1 MPIAVCTAF
10 TFASSCWC
18 VGRTKLHHYRCAA
31 DPTGTAIA
39 GGVHG
44 GCTCIHLAAHQ
55 PASNRTGAFLGVLTC
70 GTLSKAD
77 WNRGLTQMGLANV
90 PVPRH
95 KEAPAAAAVAREEL
109 VRRVASSST
118 FERSPRLR
126 AFFLHVCRC
135 ALDNKPESA
144 TEQQV
149 GICVYDRPP
158 GYNPNEDNIVRSQAR
173 LLRMKLEHHFANEG
187 KAEAIVITIPKGRY
201 LPVFEARSE
210 EAVILHG
217 VPPPEQRK
225 PRRLLQILV
234 GVAVL
239 FGLVIVWLGYLL
251 SKSAAP
257 TAQASV
263 APAVPDTRSEPGEAN
278 TPSKT
283 QRVALAPAAGE
294 IRIAAGHAGA
304 PYVDVWGRRWEADRY
319 YEGGVPHPGPRHFFP
334 PVADEG
340 LFRTMRE
347 AISADMTVPQ
357 SQRQVRYDIPV
368 RSGVYELRLY
378 FADPQRQPD
387 GDQQEDAQNYRH
399 FQINLNGHPLLVDLD
414 PVADAG
420 FGAVDERVFKDVY
433 PAPDGK
439 LHLEFLSSWGR
450 PAFVS
455 ALELTPGTPGKL
467 IPIRLSAH
475 QSGFVDAAG
484 THWSGD
490 NYFIGGRTI
499 LYNNPKT
506 GPKIPAL
513 YTGERHGNFSYA
525 IPVAP
530 GSYTVK
536 LHFLESF
543 FSPLI
548 PNADCRGAG
557 CRVFDVTCNGVLLLQ
572 DFDIF
577 QAAPGAFRPV
587 VREFHG
593 LHPNG
598 QGKLL
603 LFFSPKA
610 NYAEVRAIEVIDEA
624 R

>member
-1 MPIAVCTAF
+1 
-10 TFASSCWC
+10 
-18 VGRTKLHHYRCAA
+18 
-31 DPTGTAIA
+31 
-39 GGVHG
+39 
-44 GCTCIHLAAHQ
+44 
-55 PASNRTGAFLGVLTC
+55 
-70 GTLSKAD
+70 
-77 WNRGLTQMGLANV
+77 MGLADV
-90 PVPRH
+90 PLPRCTGPP
-95 KEAPAAAAVAREEL
+95 EGAVEREEL
-109 VRRVASSST
+109 ARRVASSST

-135 ALDNKPESA
+135 AIDHKPEAA

-187 KAEAIVITIPKGRY
+187 KDEAVVITIPKGRY
-201 LPVFEARSE
+201 LPLFEPRFE
-210 EAVILHG
+210 EPVVLHG
-217 VPPPEQRK
+217 VPPPEQGK
-225 PRRLLQILV
+225 SRRLLQILA

-251 SKSAAP
+251 FKSTSATP
-257 TAQASV
+257 QASV
-263 APAVPDTRSEPGEAN
+263 APAGSVPRPQQSEAGLPPRSQPVAVPPG
-278 TPSKT
+278 
-283 QRVALAPAAGE
+283 AGE
-294 IRIAAGHAGA
+294 VRIAAGHTGA
-304 PYVDVWGRRWEADRY
+304 PYVDAWGRRWEADRY
-319 YEGGVPHPGPRHFFP
+319 YEGGVPQPGPRHFFP

-357 SQRQVRYDIPV
+357 SQRQLRYDIPV

-387 GDQQEDAQNYRH
+387 VDQKEDAQNYRH

-420 FGAVDERVFKDVY
+420 SAAVDVRVFRDVY

-439 LHLEFLSSWGR
+439 IHLEFLSSWGR

-467 IPIRLSAH
+467 KPIRLSAR
-475 QSGFVDAAG
+475 QSSFADADG
-484 THWSGD
+484 TRWSAD
-490 NYFIGGRTI
+490 NYFIEGRTL
-499 LYNNPKT
+499 LYRNPET
-506 GPKIPAL
+506 GPKIPPL

-530 GSYTVK
+530 GSYTIK

-548 PNADCRGAG
+548 PAAGCRGAG

-572 DFDIF
+572 DFDII

-603 LFFSPKA
+603 LSFAPKV

-624 R
+624 K

>member
-1 MPIAVCTAF
+1 
-10 TFASSCWC
+10 
-18 VGRTKLHHYRCAA
+18 
-31 DPTGTAIA
+31 
-39 GGVHG
+39 
-44 GCTCIHLAAHQ
+44 
-55 PASNRTGAFLGVLTC
+55 
-70 GTLSKAD
+70 
-77 WNRGLTQMGLANV
+77 
-90 PVPRH
+90 
-95 KEAPAAAAVAREEL
+95 
-109 VRRVASSST
+109 
-118 FERSPRLR
+118 
-126 AFFLHVCRC
+126 VCRC
-135 ALDNKPESA
+135 ALDNKPEGA

-173 LLRMKLEHHFANEG
+173 LLRLKLEHHFANEG
-187 KAEAIVITIPKGRY
+187 KDEAIMITIPKGRY
-201 LPVFEARSE
+201 LPAFETRTE
-210 EAVILHG
+210 
-217 VPPPEQRK
+217 PPEIMRGAPPEPAK
-225 PRRLLQILV
+225 SRRLLRILV
-234 GVAVL
+234 GLAVL
-239 FGLVIVWLGYLL
+239 FGLVIICLGYLL
-251 SKSAAP
+251 YRSRSAAP
-257 TAQASV
+257 QASV
-263 APAVPDTRSEPGEAN
+263 APANRVTRPDQSEVVQ
-278 TPSKT
+278 PS
-283 QRVALAPAAGE
+283 RNLPVGLAPGAGE
-294 IRIAAGHAGA
+294 VRIAAGHTGA

-319 YEGGVPHPGPRHFFP
+319 YEGGAPQSGPKHFFP

-340 LFRTMRE
+340 LFKNMRE

-357 SQRQVRYDIPV
+357 SQRQLRYDIPV

-378 FADPQRQPD
+378 FADPMRQPD
-387 GDQQEDAQNYRH
+387 GDQKEDAQNRRH
-399 FQINLNGHPLLVDLD
+399 FQINLNGHPLLVDFD
-414 PVADAG
+414 AVADAG
-420 FGAVDERVFKDVY
+420 SAAVAVRVFRDVY

-455 ALELTPGTPGKL
+455 ALEITPGTPGKL
-467 IPIRLSAH
+467 KPIRISAH
-475 QSGFVDAAG
+475 QSGFVDAGG

-490 NYFIGGRTI
+490 NYFIEGRTI
-499 LYNNPKT
+499 LYGNPEA

-543 FSPLI
+543 FSPLV
-548 PNADCRGAG
+548 PAADCRGAG

-587 VREFHG
+587 SREFHG

-603 LFFSPKA
+603 LSFSPKV

-624 R
+624 K